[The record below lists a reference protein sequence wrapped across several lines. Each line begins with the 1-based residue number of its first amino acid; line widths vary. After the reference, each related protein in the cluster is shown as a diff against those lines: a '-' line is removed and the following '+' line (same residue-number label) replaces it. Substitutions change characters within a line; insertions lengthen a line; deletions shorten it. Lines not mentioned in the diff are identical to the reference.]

1 MLLITIFEFV
11 RSRSNHRMI
20 YNVTFDQ
27 NAIKERSR
35 GLMDKAL
42 PSGGK
47 DCEFESCRDRFFSP
61 FFLLFPAQQQA
72 SEKEVL
78 QNELHFTN
86 QREDQWSFFFSA
98 KLFLHQTCHRPKI
111 RLKMVCRQ

>member
-1 MLLITIFEFV
+1 MLLANNLRV
-11 RSRSNHRMI
+11 CSSRSDHRMI

-47 DCEFESCRDRFFSP
+47 DCEFESCRDRFLLFFSP
-61 FFLLFPAQQQA
+61 FVPSTAARRLWDSAT
-72 SEKEVL
+72 EKEVL

-86 QREDQWSFFFSA
+86 QRDDRTFFCNSFYVEYVIVR
-98 KLFLHQTCHRPKI
+98 K
-111 RLKMVCRQ
+111 